1 MNQSAQATIDK
12 NSNEAT
18 SLKIAIVSS
27 CWHKPIVD
35 NAVQSA
41 RTHLIENGV
50 DGSYIECFELPGAF
64 ELPLYA
70 MKLAK
75 SGRYDAVIACGFV
88 VDGGIYRHEYV
99 ASAVI
104 NGLMQAQLESGVPVF
119 SAVLTP
125 HNFQESQ
132 EHIDFFAQHFLMKG
146 TEVARSCLS
155 TIESLK
161 KLS

>member
-1 MNQSAQATIDK
+1 M
-12 NSNEAT
+12 
-18 SLKIAIVSS
+18 
-27 CWHKPIVD
+27 
-35 NAVQSA
+35 
-41 RTHLIENGV
+41 ENGV
-50 DGSYIECFELPGAF
+50 DGSDIECFELPGAF

-70 MKLAK
+70 MRLAK

-104 NGLMQAQLESGVPVF
+104 NGLMQAQLESSVPVF

-132 EHIDFFAQHFLMKG
+132 EHIDFFARHFLVKG